1 LRSSSRVLKVP
12 LVGMGVRRGKV
23 SVWIALAA
31 CSLLTLL
38 VWLLGLP
45 ANPGVLIAGYALVVS
60 LAATA
65 GWIWGMLGAGVA
77 LVATAFLLHG
87 ESPGIPAI
95 GGLLYFGVVGLVEG
109 GLGMWRRRTRST
121 AKAPNK
127 LDLVCHEVLFEDSP
141 TIVHLVDDEGNVIR
155 RNRTSKTVL
164 GWPGRNTLHLSEY
177 VHPED
182 IGRFRKELRKLFD
195 LGRIQ
200 GVELRFISER
210 QHSIPVEIHARR
222 LGPKRAVLEAL
233 DRSEV
238 MELRRKLAE
247 EEARYRYLIEAA
259 IDTMDSG
266 VVLIDAAGKVIWANK
281 AIERFFGVPRDSC
294 IGLPARKVLERLLF
308 RIDNRGEF
316 EDMVRYAYG
325 HGVAVENL
333 ECKIRPGLQREE
345 RILQYSS
352 YPIENGGRI
361 DYYVDITQL
370 KCLEADLRRK
380 TQDLEEMNRNLKE
393 YDWAVAHDLKAPART
408 IVALADQVLK
418 QNPDGV
424 LPPDVRLNLEL
435 IREVGENMITLIRD
449 LLHFSTIKVD
459 AASFE
464 PVDLRKVVEAV
475 RRDLSAILEDVEVV
489 VDPNLPTVMGIETRI
504 AEVYR
509 NLFQNAV
516 KFNDKP
522 SPRIEVGWE
531 GEQGGLYVLYVRDNG
546 IGIREEFHETIF
558 RIFNKLDPESEGTG
572 AGLAIC
578 RRIVEEHGGRIWVK
592 SRVGEGSTFYFTL
605 PKARIRKKVEEQY
618 VG

>member
-1 LRSSSRVLKVP
+1 LHSRFCVTKVP
-12 LVGMGVRRGKV
+12 PVVMEIRWGKV
-23 SVWIALAA
+23 SVWVALVAGF
-31 CSLLTLL
+31 LLTLL
-38 VWLLGLP
+38 ARPLALSTS
-45 ANPGVLIAGYALVVS
+45 PGVLMGGYALAVS
-60 LAATA
+60 LAAAA
-65 GWIWGMLGAGVA
+65 GWLWGLLGAGVA
-77 LVATAFLLHG
+77 LGATVFLLQG
-87 ESPGIPAI
+87 ENSGISAI
-95 GGLLYFGVVGLVEG
+95 GGLMYFGVVGLVEG
-109 GLGMWRRRTRST
+109 GMGMWRRRARGGSRP
-121 AKAPNK
+121 PNK
-127 LDLVCHEVLFEDSP
+127 LDLVYNEVLFEDSP
-141 TIVHLVDDEGNVIR
+141 TIVHLVDEEGNVIR
-155 RNRTSKTVL
+155 RNRASKTTL

-195 LGRIQ
+195 LGGIQ

-210 QHSIPVEIHARR
+210 QHSVPVEIHGRR
-222 LGPKRAVLEAL
+222 LSPKRAVLAAL

-238 MELRRKLAE
+238 MELQRKLAE

-266 VVLIDAAGKVIWANK
+266 VVLIDAGGKVIWANK
-281 AIERFFGVPRDSC
+281 AIERFFGIPRDSC

-308 RIDNRGEF
+308 RIDNRSEF
-316 EDMVRYAYG
+316 EDVVHYAYG
-325 HGVAVENL
+325 EGAAVENV
-333 ECKIRPGLQREE
+333 ECRVRSGLQREE

-361 DYYVDITQL
+361 DHYVDITQL
-370 KCLEADLRRK
+370 KRLEADLRRK

-408 IVALADQVLK
+408 IVSLADQVLK
-418 QNPDGV
+418 QNPDGI
-424 LPPDVRLNLEL
+424 LPQDVRLNLEL

-459 AASFE
+459 AAAFE
-464 PVDLRKVVEAV
+464 PVDLKKVVGAV
-475 RRDLSAILEDVEVV
+475 CRELSSILEGVEVV
-489 VDPNLPTVMGIETRI
+489 IQPGLPTVMGIETRI

-509 NLFQNAV
+509 NLIQNAV

-522 SPRIEVGWE
+522 TPRIEVGYE
-531 GEQGGLYVLYVRDNG
+531 GEQGGLCILYVRDNG

-605 PKARIRKKVEEQY
+605 PKARVRKVEEQY
-618 VG
+618 VR